1 MQSGVTFGTFHS
13 FRAWGLMLSK
23 RPVIS
28 PPEPKY
34 KLIEVPG
41 SDAVIDLTEALA
53 GTVTYRPREI
63 KCEFVTKES
72 RERWAEIHSAVMNA
86 IHGKRLQI
94 VLDNDPDYYYIGR
107 ITVGDMQNEK
117 GIMTLSVTATVE
129 PYKYERY
136 GNGRK
141 L

>member
-1 MQSGVTFGTFHS
+1 MKGVTFGTYHS
-13 FRAWGLMLSK
+13 FRDWGLMLKS

-41 SDAVIDLTEALA
+41 SNAVIDLTEALT
-53 GTVTYRPREI
+53 GEVTYHPREI
-63 KCEFVTKES
+63 KFEFITGAS
-72 RERWAEIHSAVMNA
+72 REEWANIRTDVLNA
-86 IHGKRLQI
+86 LHGKRLEI

-107 ITVGDMQNEK
+107 ITVGDAKPGKAAFVLPVVAM
-117 GIMTLSVTATVE
+117 VE

-136 GNGRK
+136 GMGRK